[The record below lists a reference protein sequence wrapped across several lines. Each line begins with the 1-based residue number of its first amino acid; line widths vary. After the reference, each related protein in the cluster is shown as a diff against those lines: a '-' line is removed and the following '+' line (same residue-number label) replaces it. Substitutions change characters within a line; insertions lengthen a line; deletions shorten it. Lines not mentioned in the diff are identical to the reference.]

1 MILATTRQ
9 ELREALAAARGAG
22 QRVGLVPTMGSLHEG
37 HLSLVD
43 LARTRAEFLT
53 ASIFVNPLQFG
64 VGEDLDRYPSDLER
78 DVALLE
84 ARGVDL
90 VFHPSAEEVYP
101 GGDPEVTVDPGSMGR
116 VLCGAFRPGHFQG
129 VLTVVA
135 RLFGLFRPDVA
146 AFGQKDFQQGVLIR
160 RMVRDL
166 EMEVEVL
173 LGDIIREEDGLA
185 MSSRNAFLTPSERA
199 DALGI
204 RRGLLAVE
212 GAFLAGI
219 TSADALRGILRDE
232 MGRHPALA
240 FQYGEVVHPERLEP
254 VESASPGS
262 VVAVAAHCGS
272 TRLIDNQILG
282 A

>member
-1 MILATTRQ
+1 MIFATTRQ
-9 ELREALAAARGAG
+9 ELREALAGARQAG
-22 QRVGLVPTMGSLHEG
+22 QRVGLVPTMGYLHEG

-43 LARTRAEFLT
+43 LARARAEFLT

-64 VGEDLDRYPSDLER
+64 AGEDLNRYPSDLER
-78 DVALLE
+78 DLALLE

-90 VFHPSAEEVYP
+90 VFHPSLEEMYP
-101 GGDPEVTVDPGSMGR
+101 GGDPEVTVDPGSMGT
-116 VLCGAFRPGHFQG
+116 VLCGAFRPGHFGG

-135 RLFGLFRPDVA
+135 QLFGLFRPDVA
-146 AFGQKDFQQGVLIR
+146 AFGQKDFQQAVLIR

-166 EMEVEVL
+166 EMKVEVL
-173 LGDIIREEDGLA
+173 LGEIIREEDGLA
-185 MSSRNAFLTPSERA
+185 MSSRNVFLTPSERT

-204 RRGLLAVE
+204 RKGLLAVE
-212 GAFLAGI
+212 GAFLAGT
-219 TSADALRGILRDE
+219 TSADALQRILMDE
-232 MGRHPALA
+232 MERHPALA

-254 VESASPGS
+254 VGSASPGS

>member
-1 MILATTRQ
+1 
-9 ELREALAAARGAG
+9 
-22 QRVGLVPTMGSLHEG
+22 MGYLHEG

-43 LARTRAEFLT
+43 LARARAEFLT

-64 VGEDLDRYPSDLER
+64 AGEDLNRYPSDLER
-78 DVALLE
+78 DLALLE

-90 VFHPSAEEVYP
+90 VFHPSLEEMYP
-101 GGDPEVTVDPGSMGR
+101 GGDPEVTVDPGSMGT
-116 VLCGAFRPGHFQG
+116 VLCGAFRPGHFGG

-146 AFGQKDFQQGVLIR
+146 AFGRKDFQQAVLLR

-166 EMEVEVL
+166 EMKVEVL
-173 LGDIIREEDGLA
+173 LGEIIREEDGLA
-185 MSSRNAFLTPSERA
+185 MSSRNVFLTPSERA

-204 RRGLLAVE
+204 RKGLLAVE
-212 GAFLAGI
+212 GAFLAGT
-219 TSADALRGILRDE
+219 TSADALQRILMDE
-232 MGRHPALA
+232 MERHPGLA

-254 VESASPGS
+254 VGFASPGS

>member
-1 MILATTRQ
+1 
-9 ELREALAAARGAG
+9 
-22 QRVGLVPTMGSLHEG
+22 MGCLHEG

-43 LARTRAEFLT
+43 LARARAEFLT

-64 VGEDLDRYPSDLER
+64 AGEDLNRYPSDLER
-78 DVALLE
+78 DLALLE

-90 VFHPSAEEVYP
+90 VFHPSLEEMYP
-101 GGDPEVTVDPGSMGR
+101 GGDPEVTVDPGSMGT
-116 VLCGAFRPGHFQG
+116 VLCGAFRPGHFGG

-135 RLFGLFRPDVA
+135 QLFGLFRPDVA
-146 AFGQKDFQQGVLIR
+146 AFGQKDFQQAVLIR

-166 EMEVEVL
+166 EMKVEVL
-173 LGDIIREEDGLA
+173 LGEIIREEDGLA
-185 MSSRNAFLTPSERA
+185 MSSRNVFLTPSERA

-204 RRGLLAVE
+204 RKGLLAVE
-212 GAFLAGI
+212 GAFLAGT
-219 TSADALRGILRDE
+219 TSADALQRILMDE
-232 MGRHPALA
+232 MERHPALA

-254 VESASPGS
+254 VGFASPGS